1 MTVMRLAFYTYSYTD
16 RLNLSVQECFARIAK
31 TGYSGIDE
39 SSTFGKAVNSDSV
52 SAERRQL
59 IREAARQ
66 HKLRVEAVVTHA
78 ELTATLGTKEPL
90 DLNASIDLAAELGGD
105 VVTFH
110 LGGARP
116 DIPER
121 DLWKLTVSSIKTAA
135 NYADMKHIRLAVD
148 LGIWPKWI
156 VSTMDGLSRLF
167 DDVASDSFGVNLD
180 PSYLAITGIDPV
192 AFIKRFAA
200 RIRHVHLKDHLGK
213 YPDWEHRIPGQG
225 ELDYVPILKA
235 LAAAKF
241 DGALAVECFTDMK
254 FEEACD
260 KGYAA
265 MRAAFDKAGIA
276 VK

>member
-1 MTVMRLAFYTYSYTD
+1 MMRLAFYTYSYTD
-16 RLNLSVQECFARIAK
+16 RLELSVPDCFARIAR
-31 TGYSGIDE
+31 TGYSGVDE
-39 SSTFGKAVNSDSV
+39 SSTFGKAVNSGSV
-52 SAERRQL
+52 SGERRRI

-78 ELTATLGTKEPL
+78 ELTASLGTKEPL
-90 DLNASIDLAAELGGD
+90 DLESSIDLAVDLGGD

-110 LGGARP
+110 LGGARE

-121 DLWKLTVSSIKTAA
+121 ALWKQTVAA
-135 NYADMKHIRLAVD
+135 IAAAAGYADTKHIRLAVD

-156 VSTMDGLSRLF
+156 VSTMDDLERLF
-167 DDVASDSFGVNLD
+167 DDVSSESFGVNFD

-192 AFIKRFAA
+192 AFVERFAA
-200 RIRHVHLKDHLGK
+200 RIRHAHIKDHVGK
-213 YPDWEHRIPGQG
+213 YPKWEHCIPGQG
-225 ELDYVPILKA
+225 ELDYVPIIKA

-260 KGYAA
+260 KGYMA
-265 MRAAFDKAGIA
+265 MRGAFEKAGIA
-276 VK
+276 IK